1 MVFRFTAQRHMRLA
15 VTLLA
20 LCCVA
25 GARAEDAA
33 RASRRSSNPQPHR
46 RRLHPARRAGAGRE

>member
-25 GARAEDAA
+25 GARAEDATA
-33 RASRRSSNPQPHR
+33 PSPQQQ
-46 RRLHPARRAGAGRE
+46 PAADTVAVSIRPEGRGGAE